1 VVIGPEGA
9 TNFAIIKGTGG
20 AAVLV
25 DADIRRID
33 EIEEAL
39 KLTGCVEVRYLVNT
53 HEHFDHTGEFLFS
66 PARHSYRGSK
76 SKLTLSKVIII
87 TALLFL
93 HLPRM
98 ASVAEAQKLEK
109 LVIGYPAP
117 VASLGIIDVMRKG
130 GLFRKNGLDVDL
142 VYIQGSPILTTAMV
156 SGQVPLSFLGGA
168 AIVASAVGGA
178 DTVYLACGI
187 NTLYWRVFSS
197 PDVKT
202 IADLRGKKI
211 GVTTI
216 GSQEDSVIRF
226 ILKERGLTPDRD
238 FAVVAV
244 GGAPTRL
251 AALSKGV
258 IHAST
263 FIPPQDIAAEKL
275 GLHELID
282 MSKLGLYN
290 PGSCFASTKTY
301 ISTHRDTVMRVM
313 KTFVEGLRYY
323 RENRE
328 FVLKVTADFA
338 QNRDPEVLRTTYDV
352 VTRFQDRVPYVNMK
366 GIEFMLKT
374 LELRD
379 ARAKTFDPNVVV
391 DSSFIQELNKSG
403 FIDSVWKR

>member
-1 VVIGPEGA
+1 M
-9 TNFAIIKGTGG
+9 TLRRAIFI
-20 AAVLV
+20 
-25 DADIRRID
+25 I
-33 EIEEAL
+33 AL
-39 KLTGCVEVRYLVNT
+39 CVGVWLNQPLTAYG
-53 HEHFDHTGEFLFS
+53 
-66 PARHSYRGSK
+66 
-76 SKLTLSKVIII
+76 
-87 TALLFL
+87 
-93 HLPRM
+93 
-98 ASVAEAQKLEK
+98 QKLEK

-130 GLFRKNGLDVDL
+130 GLFKKNGLDVDL
-142 VYIQGSPILTTAMV
+142 VYIQGSPILTAAMV
-156 SGQVPLSFLGGA
+156 SGQVPLSFIGGA
-168 AIVASAVGGA
+168 AIVASALGGA

-187 NTLYWRVFSS
+187 NTLYWRVFST

-202 IADLRGKKI
+202 ITDLKGKKV
-211 GVTTI
+211 GVTTL

-226 ILKERGLTPDRD
+226 ILKERGLLPDRD

-258 IHAST
+258 VQAST

-301 ISTHRDTVMRVM
+301 VKTHRETVMRVM
-313 KTFVEGLRYY
+313 KTFVEGLRFY
-323 RENRE
+323 RDNRE
-328 FVLKVTADFA
+328 FVLKITGDFA
-338 QNRDPEVLRTTYDV
+338 QNRDPEVLSTTYET
-352 VTRFQDRVPYVNMK
+352 VTRFQDRIPYVNMK

-379 ARAKTFDPNVVV
+379 PRAKTFEPANVV
-391 DSSFIQELNKSG
+391 DSSFIQELDKSG
-403 FIDSVWKR
+403 FIDAVWRK